1 MSLLHY
7 VSYAMSNRSML
18 QVKRCFWAFSRN
30 YNWLWLCSFLMIM
43 GVVLAACTG
52 LNPGGNTA
60 PTGQS
65 TPATALARLHW
76 CGKPLIVFRD
86 EGAAAATGT
95 ARPST
100 TGTATPAAV
109 ASAMPASTPQPETI
123 TNWSQVKPALG
134 FTVYLP
140 AALPQGTCLVS
151 ASGTLHDPIFG
162 SSFTI
167 GYLLPDHSAL
177 SLSEAPLRSQNPRF
191 QCSPASTM
199 SAGGGGVKGTPTPAH
214 GSAAESLQLCSGA
227 LKQTSIVFSARGKT
241 AALEQLFHS
250 LRPDVDWVPAAS

>member
-7 VSYAMSNRSML
+7 VSYAMRNYSML
-18 QVKRCFWAFSRN
+18 RVKRCFFAFSRK
-30 YNWLWLCSFLMIM
+30 YNWLLLCSFLTIM
-43 GVVLAACTG
+43 GVVSAACTG

-60 PTGQS
+60 PNGQS
-65 TPATALARLHW
+65 TPTTALTSLHW
-76 CGKPLIVFRD
+76 CGKPLMVFRD
-86 EGAAAATGT
+86 EGAAAVAATVQ
-95 ARPST
+95 PSAT
-100 TGTATPAAV
+100 STATV
-109 ASAMPASTPQPETI
+109 TSATPTSTPQPRTI

-140 AALPQGTCLVS
+140 ATLPQGTCLVS

-191 QCSPASTM
+191 QCSPASTV
-199 SAGGGGVKGTPTPAH
+199 SAGGGSARGTPTPAH
-214 GSAAESLQLCSGA
+214 GSAAEPLQLCSGA

-250 LRPDVDWVPAAS
+250 LQPNVDWVPAAS